1 MGTRERAVAVLAV
14 LVLAGVIVAS
24 TPRALWADSAI
35 LPGANIFGVNP
46 NANGTKV
53 AGTLAIYYQVV
64 NPTACNS
71 QPGLHQVDMFFL
83 MQLKLGTNTF
93 AFAPAAPTT
102 TAFPPVGSPP
112 PQLCY
117 EDTTSQRNAID
128 NFITTVVIPL
138 LFPNSAS
145 PTWDLKSVSTLT
157 QDGELQP
164 TPVTAFWAIMDITIA
179 VNP

>member
-1 MGTRERAVAVLAV
+1 MGTRERTVAVLAV
-14 LVLAGVIVAS
+14 LVLVGVIVAS

-64 NPTACNS
+64 NPTTCNL

-83 MQLKLGTNTF
+83 MRLKLGTNTF
-93 AFAPAAPTT
+93 AFA
-102 TAFPPVGSPP
+102 PVGSPP

-164 TPVTAFWAIMDITIA
+164 TPVTARWAIMDITIA